1 MAKPWAKKFYNSKA
15 WKSAR
20 QAYIVKVHGLCEHCG
35 APGYIVDHKE
45 ELTIYNID
53 NPNITLSEDNFQ
65 YLCLKCHNNKTFAKY
80 SAVKEGLEFDENGEI
95 VKIVPPYQDYRI
107 LKAKDRRLPSD

>member
-1 MAKPWAKKFYNSKA
+1 MAKPWAKKFYNSKP

-35 APGYIVDHKE
+35 APGYIVDHKI

-53 NPNITLSEDNFQ
+53 DPNITLNEDNFQ

-80 SAVKEGLEFDENGEI
+80 AAVQEGLKFDENGEI
-95 VKIVPPYQDYRI
+95 VKIDPPI
-107 LKAKDRRLPSD
+107 KIVES